1 MTSAIYVPLRWFL
14 YDWLCAVWF
23 VDFAIVSDALDYV
36 RVLEKAS
43 HDVDARVL
51 ERVARDMQSPEW
63 CFFSIFRD
71 SSTNREPRNQPQ
83 SPRNGYVTGKTPK
96 HFGGHTR

>member
-51 ERVARDMQSPEW
+51 ERVARGLAISRVVFFFDFQGLIDQS
-63 CFFSIFRD
+63 
-71 SSTNREPRNQPQ
+71 
-83 SPRNGYVTGKTPK
+83 
-96 HFGGHTR
+96 

>member
-1 MTSAIYVPLRWFL
+1 MTSAICVPLRWFL

-51 ERVARDMQSPEW
+51 ERVARGLAISRVVFFFDFQGLIDQS
-63 CFFSIFRD
+63 
-71 SSTNREPRNQPQ
+71 
-83 SPRNGYVTGKTPK
+83 
-96 HFGGHTR
+96 

>member
-36 RVLEKAS
+36 CVLEKAS
-43 HDVDARVL
+43 RDVDARALVPGSRDWVAL
-51 ERVARDMQSPEW
+51 RAASRVCGVFRVNSP
-63 CFFSIFRD
+63 I
-71 SSTNREPRNQPQ
+71 
-83 SPRNGYVTGKTPK
+83 VTQHMITHKP
-96 HFGGHTR
+96 

>member
-36 RVLEKAS
+36 RVLEKN
-43 HDVDARVL
+43 HRNGIKKPKRVGK
-51 ERVARDMQSPEW
+51 P
-63 CFFSIFRD
+63 
-71 SSTNREPRNQPQ
+71 STKGMDKKFLRNQKWAKKH
-83 SPRNGYVTGKTPK
+83 NKVAGKA
-96 HFGGHTR
+96 